1 MKYPFLLEE
10 KKRYIGDPAKQQN
23 PGVEDETLRFSTSQK
38 WNTNIKDG
46 VAQEKISGK
55 PVQR

>member
-10 KKRYIGDPAKQQN
+10 KKRYIGDPATQQN
-23 PGVEDETLRFSTSQK
+23 PGVEGETLRPSTSQK
-38 WNTNIKDG
+38 WNTNTKDG
-46 VAQEKISGK
+46 EAQEEISGK

>member
-23 PGVEDETLRFSTSQK
+23 PGVEDETLRPSTSQK

-46 VAQEKISGK
+46 VTQEKISGK

>member
-1 MKYPFLLEE
+1 MKHPFLLEE
-10 KKRYIGDPAKQQN
+10 KRYVGDPATQQN
-23 PGVEDETLRFSTSQK
+23 PGVEDETLRPSTSQK

-55 PVQR
+55 LVQR